1 MDSKYCRKVPIT
13 LYDGSVVKRKNT
25 EASALSNKYKRDSQ
39 KRELIPV
46 KINFMTPS
54 LKPQGEDQL
63 CSKRSEMLKSESTGY
78 FPSEKVEREGCKV
91 SGMSCSSPSDSA
103 LQSDLASNKLLNE
116 HKQWADRGGQE
127 IYSGISSGCSW
138 RLVSTFHEQTDNTE
152 SQNWVTNC
160 IVNKT
165 ASNEISENWQV
176 IDWCLVEII
185 LFLYMIYR

>member
-25 EASALSNKYKRDSQ
+25 EASVLSNKYKRDTQ

-46 KINFMTPS
+46 KINFMTRS

-78 FPSEKVEREGCKV
+78 CPSEKVEREGWKV

-103 LQSDLASNKLLNE
+103 LQRDLASNKLLNE

-176 IDWCLVEII
+176 ID
-185 LFLYMIYR
+185 